1 MIRITIQHTAD
12 DLLLKV
18 EGSLIEPW
26 VRELEA
32 SWDGARPT
40 LGGRRLHVDLRGVC
54 QVDDGGRELMA
65 RLHADGARFVTSG
78 CVMPE
83 VVREIAANRMFL
95 ERI

>member
-12 DLLLKV
+12 VLLLMV
-18 EGSLIEPW
+18 EGSLIGPW
-26 VRELEA
+26 AGELEA
-32 SWDGARPT
+32 SWQGARAT
-40 LGGRRLHVDLRGVC
+40 LDGRRLQVDLRGVC
-54 QVDDGGRELMA
+54 QIDDGGRELMA